1 MRRVSSILDNFQAA
15 KGALDL
21 TVHTR
26 DLRNSASSPS
36 LLPFVSCRLVK
47 NLLDS
52 DAPVYGILPY
62 QLYGPGCCAVR
73 PERMCY
79 RVEHHMITNNTQ
91 AETRRINYMF
101 KKLSLVLTGALA
113 CASFSVQAED
123 WRAWNI
129 HNDGHPN
136 TAAMDRFSE
145 LVSEATGGEI
155 NVEVFHGGVLGSQP
169 DALEQ
174 VRLGAIEIG
183 NFNLGPIGPI
193 VKEANLVSLPF
204 IFKSVPHM
212 FRVLEGE
219 AGETIAAA
227 MAEAGIKPLA
237 WVDAGARSFYSQKPI
252 NTPADVEGLKI
263 RVMNNDLYTS
273 MISAMGGNPSPMAFA
288 EVQQALKTGV
298 VDGAEN
304 NFPSFKSVG
313 HYEVTTHYSLSE
325 HLIIPECICVNTAK
339 FDALSEDMQ
348 AAVRGAA
355 EEAALYQRELW
366 AVQSGQAREE
376 VEAAGIV
383 VNEIAD
389 KGPFQDAMVAVYD
402 EYLAA
407 NPDMADLVEMAKNT
421 E

>member
-1 MRRVSSILDNFQAA
+1 
-15 KGALDL
+15 
-21 TVHTR
+21 
-26 DLRNSASSPS
+26 
-36 LLPFVSCRLVK
+36 
-47 NLLDS
+47 
-52 DAPVYGILPY
+52 
-62 QLYGPGCCAVR
+62 
-73 PERMCY
+73 
-79 RVEHHMITNNTQ
+79 
-91 AETRRINYMF
+91 MF
-101 KKLSLVLTGALA
+101 KKLSLVLTGTLM
-113 CASFSVQAED
+113 CLSFNANAAET

-136 TAAMDRFSE
+136 TAAMDRFSA
-145 LVSEATGGEI
+145 LVDEATKGEVT
-155 NVEVFHGGVLGSQP
+155 VEVFHGGVLGNQP

-183 NFNLGPIGPI
+183 NFNLGPIGPM

-227 MAEAGIKPLA
+227 MADAGLQPLA

-304 NFPSFKSVG
+304 NFPSFKNVG

-339 FDALSEDMQ
+339 FAALSPELQ
-348 AAVRGAA
+348 TAVRGAA

-366 AVQSGQAREE
+366 AVQSGQARKD
-376 VEAAGIV
+376 VEAAGIK
-383 VNEIAD
+383 VNEIPD
-389 KGPFQDAMVAVYD
+389 KGPFQDAMVKVYD
-402 EYLAA
+402 DYLAA
-407 NPDMADLVEMAKNT
+407 NPDMAKLVEMAQST

>member
-1 MRRVSSILDNFQAA
+1 MYRKI
-15 KGALDL
+15 
-21 TVHTR
+21 
-26 DLRNSASSPS
+26 SAS
-36 LLPFVSCRLVK
+36 LIAAF
-47 NLLDS
+47 
-52 DAPVYGILPY
+52 A
-62 QLYGPGCCAVR
+62 
-73 PERMCY
+73 
-79 RVEHHMITNNTQ
+79 
-91 AETRRINYMF
+91 
-101 KKLSLVLTGALA
+101 ALA
-113 CASFSVQAED
+113 LANTGNAAEN

-136 TAAMDRFSE
+136 TAAMDKFSE
-145 LVSEATGGEI
+145 LVGEATGGEV
-155 NVEVFHGGVLGSQP
+155 NVEVFRGGVLGSQP

-183 NFNLGPIGPI
+183 NFNLGPIGPM

-227 MAEAGIKPLA
+227 MADAGIQPLA

-304 NFPSFKSVG
+304 NFPSFKNVG
-313 HYEVTTHYSLSE
+313 HFEVTTHYSLSE
-325 HLIIPECICVNTAK
+325 HLIIPECICVNTEK
-339 FDALSEDMQ
+339 FAALSPEMQ
-348 AAVRGAA
+348 TAVRGAA
-355 EEAALYQRELW
+355 EEAALFQRELW
-366 AVQSGQAREE
+366 AVQSGQARKD
-376 VEAAGIV
+376 VEAAGIK

-389 KGPFQDAMVAVYD
+389 KGPFQEAMVKVYD
-402 EYLAA
+402 DYLAA
-407 NPDMADLVEMAKNT
+407 NPDMKALVEMAQST

>member
-1 MRRVSSILDNFQAA
+1 M
-15 KGALDL
+15 L
-21 TVHTR
+21 TKLTT
-26 DLRNSASSPS
+26 S
-36 LLPFVSCRLVK
+36 LLALG
-47 NLLDS
+47 
-52 DAPVYGILPY
+52 A
-62 QLYGPGCCAVR
+62 AV
-73 PERMCY
+73 MLSTSA
-79 RVEHHMITNNTQ
+79 M
-91 AETRRINYMF
+91 AEN
-101 KKLSLVLTGALA
+101 
-113 CASFSVQAED
+113 

-136 TAAMDRFSE
+136 TAAMDRFAE
-145 LVSEATGGEI
+145 LVAEKTGGE
-155 NVEVFHGGVLGSQP
+155 VTVDVFHGGVLGSQP
-169 DALEQ
+169 DAIEQ
-174 VRLGAIEIG
+174 VRIGAIDVG

-193 VKEANLVSLPF
+193 VPEANLVSLPF

-219 AGETIAAA
+219 AGDIMGAA
-227 MAEAGIKPLA
+227 MAEAGLQPIA
-237 WVDAGARSFYSQKPI
+237 WIDAGARSFYAQKPI
-252 NTPADVEGLKI
+252 ETPEDVAGLKI
-263 RVMNNDLYTS
+263 RVMNNDLYTA

-313 HYEVTTHYSLSE
+313 HFEVTSHYSLSE

-339 FDALSEDMQ
+339 FNALSADMQ
-348 AAVRGAA
+348 AAVREAA

-366 AVQSGQAREE
+366 AIGSEQARKD

-389 KGPFQDAMVAVYD
+389 KTPFQDAMGSVYE

-407 NPDMADLVEMAKNT
+407 NPGMADLIAIAQAT